1 MRIEGPSRAGNAAGR
16 GKAQS
21 AGSGKAVF
29 NLSGQQAAPAAAN
42 VSGAQPTTGIEA
54 LLALQSVDDPLLAK
68 RKKVKR
74 GQSILDALDEL
85 KFDLLGGKIGEGRL
99 NRLMALIGQA
109 RENGDPSLDALLED
123 IELRAKVELAKHG
136 RYVD

>member
-21 AGSGKAVF
+21 ASGGKAVF
-29 NLSGQQAAPAAAN
+29 NLSGQNSAPAAAN

-54 LLALQSVDDPLLAK
+54 LLALQSVDDPLQAK
-68 RKKVKR
+68 RKKIKR
-74 GQSILDALDEL
+74 GVSILDALEEL
-85 KFDLLGGKIGEGRL
+85 KLDLLSGEIGEGRL

-136 RYVD
+136 HYVD